1 MSSPA
6 SATPLYFEPVPSRLL
21 LRLLLTAHLATALLL
36 WLLPLPWWW
45 PAAALPLLLAGY
57 RHGRRRI
64 LAPVRIARESDG
76 SWLWH
81 REDGA
86 VVPVRLL
93 PDTLLTPKLVLLHVR
108 EEGSGRHH
116 VLPVLGDSLPP
127 EQFRALRAA
136 LRLERV

>member
-1 MSSPA
+1 
-6 SATPLYFEPVPSRLL
+6 L

-45 PAAALPLLLAGY
+45 PAAAMPLLLAGY
-57 RHGRRRI
+57 LHARRRI
-64 LAPVRIARESDG
+64 LAPARIARESDG

-81 REDGA
+81 REDGT

-93 PDTLLTPKLVLLHVR
+93 PDTLLLPRLVLLHMR
-108 EEGSGRHH
+108 EEGSGRRH
-116 VLPVLGDSLPP
+116 VLPVLEDSLPP
-127 EQFRALRAA
+127 ERFRVLRVA

>member
-1 MSSPA
+1 MSSSA
-6 SATPLYFEPVPSRLL
+6 SATPLYLEPVPSPLL
-21 LRLLLTAHLATALLL
+21 LRLLLTVHLASVLLL

-45 PAAALPLLLAGY
+45 PAAAMPLLLASY
-57 RHGRRRI
+57 LHARRRL

-93 PDTLLTPKLVLLHVR
+93 PDSVLTHRLVLLHLR
-108 EEGSGRHH
+108 EEGGRRH
-116 VLPVLGDSLPP
+116 VLPVLEDSLPP
-127 EQFRALRAA
+127 ERFRALRVA